1 MLIMLRMT
9 ILNKLLVMEFVLKN
23 KVRRR
28 LIKPMT
34 MIEIM
39 TKLIVFVFDFN
50 NFFSD
55 RPDIE

>member
-1 MLIMLRMT
+1 MLRMT
-9 ILNKLLVMEFVLKN
+9 ILNKLLVKEFVLKN

-39 TKLIVFVFDFN
+39 TKFIVFVFDFN

>member
-9 ILNKLLVMEFVLKN
+9 ILNKLLVKEFVLKN

-39 TKLIVFVFDFN
+39 TKFIVFVFDFN